1 MFMLLYLVWCLDKL
15 NDLKVFK
22 KGYYI
27 YFGLMIEF
35 DEILLVYVV
44 IIFWFK
50 IVNFLYIYSL
60 KK

>member
-27 YFGLMIEF
+27 YFGLMIEL
-35 DEILLVYVV
+35 DEILLVYVI